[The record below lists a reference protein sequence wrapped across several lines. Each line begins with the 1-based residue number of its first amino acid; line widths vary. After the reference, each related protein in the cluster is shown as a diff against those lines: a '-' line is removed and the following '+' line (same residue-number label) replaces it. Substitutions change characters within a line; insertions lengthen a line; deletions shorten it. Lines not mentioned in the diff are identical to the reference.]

1 MLKDRIKFTQNG
13 FSVIRDLAFDRKAVF
28 GFYSLDKDPE
38 TIPEHLQEI
47 KYWDPLD
54 ATEKDIPEQ
63 MPCVYVAEKEE
74 EHVVEEARVI
84 KTRQGHKPILQIRVE
99 PNKKYDPRKERGKK
113 AYMITI
119 AWPDSQGENINSG
132 YIFLAGPGGEQFPFL
147 KDVIAPLSGHSRP
160 EDQYVYI
167 LPEGTDPQEY
177 HVEILPIL
185 RDRYQI
191 MFSGM

>member
-1 MLKDRIKFTQNG
+1 MLKDRIKLTQNG
-13 FSVIRDLAFDRKAVF
+13 FSVIRDSASDRKALF
-28 GFYSLDKDPE
+28 GFYGLDKDPE
-38 TIPEHLQEI
+38 TVPDDLREI

-54 ATEKDIPEQ
+54 ATEKEIPEET
-63 MPCVYVAEKEE
+63 PCVYVVEKEE
-74 EHVVEEARVI
+74 DRVVEEARII
-84 KTRQGHKPILQIRVE
+84 KTRPGQKPVLQIRVE

-113 AYMITI
+113 AYMITV
-119 AWPDSQGENINSG
+119 AWPDSPGEKINSG

-147 KDVIAPLSGHSRP
+147 KDVIAPLSGHSQP

-167 LPEGTDPQEY
+167 LSEGMDPRGY

-191 MFSGM
+191 MFS